1 LRCPRDIRGTKHAR
15 TTTVLG
21 VGLVSNEVEA
31 PMSKMAKTP
40 RSERELE
47 AREILMHEEF
57 KRQNEAWE
65 NGIPAEEVLRQ
76 LEAIIESKR

>member
-1 LRCPRDIRGTKHAR
+1 
-15 TTTVLG
+15 
-21 VGLVSNEVEA
+21 
-31 PMSKMAKTP
+31 MSKMAKTP

-57 KRQNEAWE
+57 KRQKEAWQ